1 MPNPVAFPLS
11 EGDLIRVYS
20 RNGGFLVGN
29 FVRIVTKGRD
39 KGKYLIKTQH
49 RATPKVYDMVYPVN
63 DGIRTRERGRYEV
76 EGYNSTKVTKRRGRA
91 RGKQR

>member
-11 EGDLIRVYS
+11 ADDLVRVYS
-20 RNGGFLVGN
+20 RHGGFLVGK

-39 KGKYLIKTQH
+39 KGKYLVKTQGLM
-49 RATPKVYDMVYPVN
+49 RPKAYDMVYPVN

-76 EGYNSTKVTKRRGRA
+76 EGYNSTKVKTKRRRRA
-91 RGKQR
+91 RG

>member
-11 EGDLIRVYS
+11 ADDLVRVYS
-20 RNGGFLVGN
+20 RHGGFLVGN

-39 KGKYLIKTQH
+39 KGKYLVKTQG
-49 RATPKVYDMVYPVN
+49 RARPKVYDMVYPVN

-76 EGYNSTKVTKRRGRA
+76 EGYNSTRKVTKRRRRA
-91 RGKQR
+91 RG

>member
-11 EGDLIRVYS
+11 ADDVVRVYS
-20 RNGGFLVGN
+20 RHGGFLVGT

-39 KGKYLIKTQH
+39 KGKYLVKTQG
-49 RATPKVYDMVYPVN
+49 RVKPKAYDIVYPVN

-76 EGYNSTKVTKRRGRA
+76 EGYNSTKKVTKRRRRA
-91 RGKQR
+91 RG

>member
-11 EGDLIRVYS
+11 AGDLVRVYS
-20 RNGGFLVGN
+20 RHGGFLVGD

-39 KGKYLIKTQH
+39 KGKYLVKTQGRVH
-49 RATPKVYDMVYPVN
+49 PKVYDMVYPVN

-76 EGYNSTKVTKRRGRA
+76 EGYNTTNTNNKRRRRA
-91 RGKQR
+91 RG

>member
-11 EGDLIRVYS
+11 ADDLVRVYS
-20 RNGGFLVGN
+20 RHGGFLVGK

-39 KGKYLIKTQH
+39 KGKYLVKTQGRVH
-49 RATPKVYDMVYPVN
+49 PKAYDMVYPVN

-76 EGYNSTKVTKRRGRA
+76 EGYNSTTTKVKRRKVRA
-91 RGKQR
+91 RG